1 MCVAGLSLTFDG
13 VGGCLGRGVMK
24 LGVAW
29 DVGVTL

>member
-1 MCVAGLSLTFDG
+1 MCIASLSLTFDG

-24 LGVAW
+24 HGVAW

>member
-1 MCVAGLSLTFDG
+1 MVGLSLKFDG

-29 DVGVTL
+29 DVGVIL

>member
-1 MCVAGLSLTFDG
+1 MAGLSLKFDG

-29 DVGVTL
+29 DVGVIL